1 MDVVRKKKKMHDDPP
16 AAAPYLTLS
25 TRQSKEDEEDNR
37 SREDN
42 RYHSIPKMDVDTQS
56 FVKGQI
62 LVQLAARE
70 SSNCVSA
77 HRKGNEC
84 HLEENGMH

>member
-1 MDVVRKKKKMHDDPP
+1 MVRKKKKMHDDPP
-16 AAAPYLTLS
+16 AATPYLALG
-25 TRQSKEDEEDNR
+25 TRQSEEHEKDNC

-42 RYHSIPKMDVDTQS
+42 RYHSIPKMDMDTQS

-62 LVQLAARE
+62 LVQLAAGE
-70 SSNCVSA
+70 SGNCVSA

-84 HLEENGMH
+84 HLKENGMH